1 LTAAK
6 LTGETSPSLER
17 KERETRI
24 CPFLGFEDDPETAL
38 AYPSPYNFCYHAKPI
53 SPVSLV
59 HQRNIC
65 LAGEYSKCPVYQNE
79 NLESFPKNLRGSKP
93 SIPRNRKW
101 IPIVVL
107 ILVLLGSLIV
117 LSLLGLIRLPGLNL
131 PLTGQ
136 KATTTMIFPPTTEN
150 IVTLPPTAEI
160 TATPQPTE
168 TATTPIQ
175 PYLEPRAIETPF
187 GENPKLV
194 IHQVLEGEGYILL
207 AQKFGTTI
215 AAIQAINYDLPDSLW
230 VNTILVIPINTDD
243 VTGLPQFSVRE
254 ITTEGLTIEDYAQ
267 RMQLDAS
274 LLKQYNALPD
284 GYLLKMGEMIIIP
297 N

>member
-1 LTAAK
+1 
-6 LTGETSPSLER
+6 
-17 KERETRI
+17 
-24 CPFLGFEDDPETAL
+24 
-38 AYPSPYNFCYHAKPI
+38 
-53 SPVSLV
+53 
-59 HQRNIC
+59 
-65 LAGEYSKCPVYQNE
+65 
-79 NLESFPKNLRGSKP
+79 
-93 SIPRNRKW
+93 
-101 IPIVVL
+101 
-107 ILVLLGSLIV
+107 
-117 LSLLGLIRLPGLNL
+117 
-131 PLTGQ
+131 
-136 KATTTMIFPPTTEN
+136 MIFPPTTEN